1 MSNASFCLVVGCS
14 NDRKNNPDLCFYRVP
29 KIVTN
34 QGEKTEILSTERR
47 TRWLAAISR
56 ADLTEKI
63 QENDRVCGIHFHS
76 GKAAHLWDRFN
87 PDWVP
92 TLHDKLKESNEKK
105 EKQHQRTQ
113 RITDR
118 RKREREREEQ
128 EAMKRKAVKV
138 DEPGE
143 RIKDICMVNEGE
155 HSGETGEE
163 EKVEEPNVENNGS
176 TQTDPEDYSRSCST
190 QTEECDYM
198 FRTQKPWLPQKSN
211 VFEEDY
217 FEGANEK
224 VRFYTGLPSLEP
236 LKKTFSF
243 VSSRVSRPSLL
254 LSNFQE
260 FVLVLLKLRHGVPHQ
275 DLAYR
280 FNVTRT
286 VVSRIIV
293 SWLTVM
299 DVTLSPLISWPDRE
313 QLQRTMPRCFIDSFG
328 LKTSVIIDCFEV
340 FIDRQSNLLAR
351 AQTFSNYKHH
361 NTVKVLIGIT
371 PQGTVS
377 FVSETWGG
385 RTSDKFLTEN
395 CRFLNNLVPGDLV
408 LADRGF
414 TVHEEVWFRQVE
426 LNIPAF
432 TKGKNQLDPLDVEKT
447 RKIVNVHIHLERV
460 IGILR
465 QKCTI
470 LQSTLPTDFLT
481 SNQENQIPLID
492 RIVRV
497 CSALVNLCPP
507 IVPFD

>member
-1 MSNASFCLVVGCS
+1 MPSFCLIVGCS
-14 NDRKNNPDLCFYRVP
+14 NNKRKNPELCFCRVP
-29 KIVTN
+29 KIVTT
-34 QGEKTEILSTERR
+34 QGEETEILSTERR
-47 TRWLAAISR
+47 PRWLAAISR

-63 QENDRVCGIHFHS
+63 LENDRVCGIHFQS
-76 GKAAHLWDRFN
+76 GKAAYLWDRFN

-92 TLHDKLKESNEKK
+92 SLHLGHDKLKESDETK
-105 EKQHQRTQ
+105 EKQQERAQ
-113 RITDR
+113 RITER

-128 EAMKRKAVKV
+128 EAKSRKAVKM

-143 RIKDICMVNEGE
+143 RIKDISMVDEGE
-155 HSGETGEE
+155 TSGETGEE
-163 EKVEEPNVENNGS
+163 EREGENNAS

-198 FRTQKPWLPQKSN
+198 FRTQKPWLPEKST

-217 FEGANEK
+217 FEGDNEK
-224 VRFYTGLPSLEP
+224 VRFYTGLPSLEI

-243 VSSRVSRPSLL
+243 VSPRVTRHPLL
-254 LSNFQE
+254 LSKFQE
-260 FVLVLLKLRHGVPHQ
+260 FVLVLIKLRLGVPHQ

-280 FNVTRT
+280 FNVSRA
-286 VVSRIIV
+286 VVSRIIII
-293 SWLTVM
+293 WLTAM
-299 DVTLSPLISWPDRE
+299 DMTLSSLISWPDRE

-328 LKTSVIIDCFEV
+328 LKTSVIIDCFEI
-340 FIDRQSNLLAR
+340 FIDRPSNLLAR

-377 FVSETWGG
+377 FVSEAWGG

-395 CRFLNNLVPGDLV
+395 CGFLKNLVPGDLV

-414 TVHEEVWFRQVE
+414 TVHEEVWFRQAE

-432 TKGKNQLDPLDVEKT
+432 MKGKNQLDPVDVKKT
-447 RKIVNVHIHLERV
+447 RRIADVRIHVERV
-460 IGILR
+460 IGVLR
-465 QKCTI
+465 QKYTI

-481 SNQENQIPLID
+481 CNQENQIPLID
-492 RIVRV
+492 RMVRV